1 MLDGIVVE
9 PLDLSVSDAVG
20 GFDVMKTDCT
30 VRADKQR
37 LLGIIEASFGS
48 TADFN
53 LACRKILLT
62 KLGSAEKPAA
72 AHRQLSMIG
81 DAPPPEVL
89 DC

>member
-1 MLDGIVVE
+1 MGHVHERAPERELAAWAMAR
-9 PLDLSVSDAVG
+9 LALCRVSAEQ
-20 GFDVMKTDCT
+20 F
-30 VRADKQR
+30 QR
-37 LLGIIEASFGS
+37 RRVLGIIEASFGS

-81 DAPPPEVL
+81 DAPPPEAL